1 MRLLYLTPTA
11 AMGGAERV
19 LLDLLA
25 LLRAA
30 RPAWTVGL
38 IVGNDGPLAADASAL
53 GVTTTILPFPRD
65 FAQLGDAGL
74 ATPATWAKFARHAVR
89 GSISTVRYIR
99 QLRGHVSAFAPDIV
113 QSNGIKMHVL
123 AAIVRPADTALVW
136 HFHDYP
142 GARPV
147 TSRLVKSLKSRCSSV
162 VAVSESVA
170 ADIRQELGPP
180 VDVRTIW
187 NAVDLERF
195 TPSGPRLDLDA
206 LAGLPPAPPGTP
218 TIGLVATFA
227 RWKGHHRFLEM
238 LHSLAR
244 THRFRA
250 YIVGGPLYE
259 TSSSQVSFD
268 ELHAAIERLG
278 LKEHVGLTGFVRDSA
293 AALRGLDVVV
303 HASTSPEPFGLVIA
317 EAMAAGRTVV
327 VSDAGGVAELVAPE
341 QNALTYPSGDTE
353 AMTRQL
359 RRLLD
364 APEFR
369 SRLGIEAHRSAR
381 QQFHPERVCRE
392 FLSLYAR
399 LDRAR
404 AA

>member
-1 MRLLYLTPTA
+1 VRLLYLTPTA

-25 LLRAA
+25 LIRAA
-30 RPAWTVGL
+30 RPGWTIGL
-38 IVGNDGPLAADASAL
+38 IVGNDGPLAAHAAAL
-53 GVTTTILPFPRD
+53 GVTTRVLPFPRD

-74 ATPATWAKFARHAVR
+74 ATPGTWAKFARHAVG
-89 GSISTVRYIR
+89 GSISTVRYVQR
-99 QLRGHVSAFAPDIV
+99 LRGEVAAFGPDIV

-123 AAIVRPADTALVW
+123 GALVRPAQAALVW
-136 HFHDYP
+136 HVHDYP

-162 VAVSESVA
+162 VAVSDSVA
-170 ADIRQELGPP
+170 ADIRRALGAS

-195 TPSGPRLDLDA
+195 TPNGPRLDLA
-206 LAGLPPAPPGTP
+206 GLAGLPPAPAGMP

-227 RWKGHHRFLEM
+227 RWKGHFRFLEM
-238 LHSLAR
+238 LHHLAR

-259 TSSSQVSFD
+259 TSGSQVSFD
-268 ELHAAIERLG
+268 ELRDAIDRLG
-278 LKEHVGLTGFVRDSA
+278 LREHVGLTGFVTDAA
-293 AALRGLDVVV
+293 AALRSLDVVV

-341 QNALTYPSGDTE
+341 HNALTYPSADTE
-353 AMTRQL
+353 GMTRQL

-364 APEFR
+364 DAAFR
-369 SRLGIEAHRSAR
+369 ARLGDAARGSAH
-381 QQFHPERVCRE
+381 QQFHPDRVCRE
-392 FLSLYAR
+392 FLGLYAQ
-399 LDRAR
+399 LGRAR